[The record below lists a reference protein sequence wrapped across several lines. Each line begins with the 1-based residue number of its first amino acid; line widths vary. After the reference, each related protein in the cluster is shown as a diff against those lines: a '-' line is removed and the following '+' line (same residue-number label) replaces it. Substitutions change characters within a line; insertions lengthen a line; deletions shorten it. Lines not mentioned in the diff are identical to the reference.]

1 MVVTKHRFV
10 NLLNADIGFKGV
22 SSTLIL
28 HAIAML
34 INTIKYRIQSAV
46 EINLFLLFLCC
57 NLYPHV
63 PHKSALAFLL
73 WASLPNWL
81 PAHVGITI
89 SSEMHPVVALATY
102 IIYASAFAFLESC
115 LSNWT
120 FSCCAVVMLLQ
131 SAWDICAV

>member
-1 MVVTKHRFV
+1 MVVTKHRFA

-34 INTIKYRIQSAV
+34 MNTIKYRIQCAV
-46 EINLFLLFLCC
+46 ETNLFLLFLTC

-63 PHKSALAFLL
+63 PHESALAFLL

-81 PAHVGITI
+81 PAQVGMTT
-89 SSEMHPVVALATY
+89 SSEVKSLFAVAADTIRASALA
-102 IIYASAFAFLESC
+102 FL
-115 LSNWT
+115 
-120 FSCCAVVMLLQ
+120 
-131 SAWDICAV
+131 DICLRS